1 MKTFDDLVFKPH
13 ELGGGRV
20 QGTLDLGN
28 DILVSVVGG
37 PGMYGDGKTTF
48 EVAAFYQTLNK
59 YVPMSKNGDDIV
71 SGWNTKEEVT
81 EIINRLEN
89 L

>member
-13 ELGGGRV
+13 RLGNGHV
-20 QGTLDLGN
+20 QAKLDLGN
-28 DILVSVVGG
+28 DIEISVVGG
-37 PGMYGDGKTTF
+37 PWLYGNGKTTF
-48 EVAAFYQTLNK
+48 EVAAFYKTLNK
-59 YVPMSKNGDDIV
+59 YVPLPDDEVV

-81 EIINRLEN
+81 KIINYLEN

>member
-13 ELGGGRV
+13 RLGDGSV
-20 QGTLDLGN
+20 QAKMDLGN
-28 DILVSVVGG
+28 DIEISVVGG
-37 PGMYGDGKTTF
+37 PLLYGNGKTTF
-48 EVAAFYQTLNK
+48 EVAAFYKTLGK
-59 YVPMSKNGDDIV
+59 YVPMPDGDEV

-81 EIINRLEN
+81 NIINYLEN